1 MSSAFAQAEILESTT
16 VFASESRVVR
26 FQDVDAARTIYFPR
40 VLEYF
45 GDVYLALLTKA
56 GLDVPGMLRR
66 NEMAAPLAHAEAD
79 FLAPLFFG
87 DAVEVELV
95 KAKLGRSS
103 ATFGHRIKKAGVVT
117 STGTTV
123 HIFVDGTFKPIE
135 VPASLRQLVAS
146 IAPGA

>member
-1 MSSAFAQAEILESTT
+1 MSSSFAQADIIESTT
-16 VFASESRVVR
+16 IFASESRIVR

-45 GDVYLALLTKA
+45 GDVYLALLVKA

-79 FLAPLFFG
+79 FVAPLFFG

-95 KAKLGRSS
+95 KARLGRSS
-103 ATFGHRIKKAGVVT
+103 ATFGHRIKKAGVIA

-123 HIFVDGTFKPIE
+123 HIFVDGAFKPME
-135 VPASLRQLVAS
+135 VPAGLRTLVDAMS
-146 IAPGA
+146 